1 MNTDTMEKLI
11 MVAATAIVMWIMGW
25 VRTFLARRVKVET
38 PDASNIRKMTKAMGQ
53 LSAVQDAVMDTQILQ
68 TKAIKALLEASK
80 GKINGNV
87 DEAISLIQGAD
98 VQFNAFLRSRA
109 RPDLC
114 EGGDE

>member
-1 MNTDTMEKLI
+1 MNQDTLEKLL
-11 MVAATAIVMWIMGW
+11 MVAATAMIMWVMGW

-38 PDASNIRKMTKAMGQ
+38 PDAANIRKIIKSMGQ

-87 DEAISLIQGAD
+87 DDALQMIKGAD
-98 VQFNAFLRSRA
+98 IQFNAFLRSRA
-109 RPDLC
+109 RPDMC
-114 EGGDE
+114 DGDEQ